1 MTWLCDKI
9 RHIFS
14 WIWFYKLKETREWT
28 MMILQLPLSV
38 VPFPYQISQIFPH
51 LFFFFKFQNENIWLK
66 LRTCYING
74 NIQMKDHQWNS
85 GEVCIDIIKN
95 DENIYMFTNIYGA
108 SFYFWLP
115 YVFLSKLIW
124 ILYYLIKLHS
134 LFSW

>member
-38 VPFPYQISQIFPH
+38 VPSPYQIFQIFH
-51 LFFFFKFQNENIWLK
+51 IFFFFKFQNENIWLK
-66 LRTCYING
+66 LRACYING

-85 GEVCIDIIKN
+85 DEVCIDIIKN

-115 YVFLSKLIW
+115 YVFLSKLMW

>member
-14 WIWFYKLKETREWT
+14 WIYFTNLKKQENEQWWSSSFHYPSFPPLIKYLRFSTSFY
-28 MMILQLPLSV
+28 
-38 VPFPYQISQIFPH
+38 
-51 LFFFFKFQNENIWLK
+51 FFKFQNENIWLK

-115 YVFLSKLIW
+115 YVFLSKLMW